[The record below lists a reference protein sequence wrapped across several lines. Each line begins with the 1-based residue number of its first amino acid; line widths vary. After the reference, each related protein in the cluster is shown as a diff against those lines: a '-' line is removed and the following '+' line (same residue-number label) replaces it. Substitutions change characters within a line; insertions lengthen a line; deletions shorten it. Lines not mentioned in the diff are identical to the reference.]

1 MSNQK
6 QTQKAMEEEI
16 KEIPEATIGEITQ
29 EEICSVV
36 DEKGIEIK
44 ENECEE
50 TSKLVSK
57 DDVLEIITSAKAR
70 ASRTAQTSISM
81 SCREVLAMLNGI
93 KDSVEK
99 L

>member
-6 QTQKAMEEEI
+6 QTQKVIEEEI
-16 KEIPEATIGEITQ
+16 KEIPEATIGEVTQ
-29 EEICSVV
+29 
-36 DEKGIEIK
+36 D
-44 ENECEE
+44 ECEE

-57 DDVLEIITSAKAR
+57 DDVIAIITSAKAR

-81 SCREVLAMLNGI
+81 PCREVLAMLNGI
-93 KDSVEK
+93 KDGVEK

>member
-6 QTQKAMEEEI
+6 QIQKAVEEEI
-16 KEIPEATIGEITQ
+16 KDIPEATIGEITQ
-29 EEICSVV
+29 EEICNIV
-36 DEKGIEIK
+36 DEKGTEITQD
-44 ENECEE
+44 ECKE
-50 TSKLVSK
+50 TSKFVSK

-81 SCREVLAMLNGI
+81 SCREVLAMLNGV

>member
-6 QTQKAMEEEI
+6 QTQKAVEEEI
-16 KEIPEATIGEITQ
+16 NNIPKATIGEMVQ
-29 EEICSVV
+29 AEIDTADEQSV
-36 DEKGIEIK
+36 
-44 ENECEE
+44 E
-50 TSKLVSK
+50 TSKLVNK
-57 DDVLEIITSAKAR
+57 DDVIAIITSAKAR

>member
-1 MSNQK
+1 MSKQK
-6 QTQKAMEEEI
+6 QTQKAVEEGI
-16 KEIPEATIGEITQ
+16 KDIPEITIGEITQ
-29 EEICSVV
+29 EEICNVV
-36 DEKGIEIK
+36 DETGTEIIQG
-44 ENECEE
+44 ECEE

-57 DDVLEIITSAKAR
+57 DDVIAIITSAKAR

>member
-6 QTQKAMEEEI
+6 QTQKEIEEEI
-16 KEIPEATIGEITQ
+16 KEIPEATVGE
-29 EEICSVV
+29 SV
-36 DEKGIEIK
+36 
-44 ENECEE
+44 E
-50 TSKLVSK
+50 TSKFVSK
-57 DDVLEIITSAKAR
+57 DDVIAIITSAKAR
-70 ASRTAQTSISM
+70 ASRIAQTSISM

>member
-6 QTQKAMEEEI
+6 QAQKVIEEEI
-16 KEIPEATIGEITQ
+16 KEIPEATIGEMVQ
-29 EEICSVV
+29 AEIDTADEQSV
-36 DEKGIEIK
+36 
-44 ENECEE
+44 E
-50 TSKLVSK
+50 TSKLINK
-57 DDVLEIITSAKAR
+57 DDVIAIITSAKAR

-93 KDSVEK
+93 KDGVEK

>member
-1 MSNQK
+1 MSKQK
-6 QTQKAMEEEI
+6 QTQKAVEEGI
-16 KEIPEATIGEITQ
+16 KDIPEITIGEITQ
-29 EEICSVV
+29 EEICNVV
-36 DEKGIEIK
+36 DEKGTEIIQD
-44 ENECEE
+44 ECEE

>member
-6 QTQKAMEEEI
+6 QTQKVVEEI
-16 KEIPEATIGEITQ
+16 KEIPEATIGEMVQT
-29 EEICSVV
+29 EIDTTDEQSV
-36 DEKGIEIK
+36 
-44 ENECEE
+44 E
-50 TSKLVSK
+50 TSKLISK
-57 DDVLEIITSAKAR
+57 DDVIAIITSAKAR

>member
-16 KEIPEATIGEITQ
+16 KEIPEATVGEMVQ
-29 EEICSVV
+29 AEIYTTDEQSV
-36 DEKGIEIK
+36 
-44 ENECEE
+44 E
-50 TSKLVSK
+50 TSKLINK
-57 DDVLEIITSAKAR
+57 DDVIAIITSAKAR

>member
-6 QTQKAMEEEI
+6 QTQKVVEEEI
-16 KEIPEATIGEITQ
+16 KDIPEATIGEITQ
-29 EEICSVV
+29 EEICNIV
-36 DEKGIEIK
+36 DEKGTEIIQD
-44 ENECEE
+44 ECQE
-50 TSKLVSK
+50 TSKFVNK
-57 DDVLEIITSAKAR
+57 DEVLEIITSAKAR

>member
-6 QTQKAMEEEI
+6 QAQKVVEEI
-16 KEIPEATIGEITQ
+16 KEIPEATVGEMVQ
-29 EEICSVV
+29 AEIDTTDEQSV
-36 DEKGIEIK
+36 
-44 ENECEE
+44 E

-57 DDVLEIITSAKAR
+57 DDVIAIITSAKAR

-93 KDSVEK
+93 KDGVEK

>member
-6 QTQKAMEEEI
+6 QAQKVVKEEI
-16 KEIPEATIGEITQ
+16 KEIPEATIGEMVQ
-29 EEICSVV
+29 AEIDTADEQSV
-36 DEKGIEIK
+36 
-44 ENECEE
+44 E
-50 TSKLVSK
+50 TSKLINK
-57 DDVLEIITSAKAR
+57 DDVIAIITSAKAR

-93 KDSVEK
+93 KDGVEK

>member
-6 QTQKAMEEEI
+6 QTQKAVEEEI
-16 KEIPEATIGEITQ
+16 KEIPETTIGEMVQ
-29 EEICSVV
+29 AEIDTADEQSV
-36 DEKGIEIK
+36 
-44 ENECEE
+44 E

-57 DDVLEIITSAKAR
+57 DDVIAIITSAKAR

-93 KDSVEK
+93 KDSVER

>member
-6 QTQKAMEEEI
+6 QIQKAVEEEI
-16 KEIPEATIGEITQ
+16 KDIPETTIGEITQ
-29 EEICSVV
+29 EEICDVV
-36 DEKGIEIK
+36 DEKGTEIIQD
-44 ENECEE
+44 ECEE

-93 KDSVEK
+93 KDSVER